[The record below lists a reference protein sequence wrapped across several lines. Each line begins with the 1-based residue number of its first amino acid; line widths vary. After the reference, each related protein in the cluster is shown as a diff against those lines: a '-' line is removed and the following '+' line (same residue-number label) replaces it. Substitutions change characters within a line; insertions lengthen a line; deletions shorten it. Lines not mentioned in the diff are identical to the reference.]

1 MAALAKLIGSVD
13 HLGRP
18 VVRVAIAGRDDEALG
33 TVDTGFNLEVMMTAG
48 DARVLGV
55 TLLEDAED
63 VELGHGERVLVRL
76 GRLRLNWLG
85 SERDVTVLVGER
97 TRPSREGDPVLLIG
111 TRLLKP
117 HLLLIDFEQ
126 GTVEIDAQ
134 E

>member
-1 MAALAKLIGSVD
+1 MAKLIGSVD

-85 SERDVTVLVGER
+85 RERDVTVLVA
-97 TRPSREGDPVLLIG
+97 
-111 TRLLKP
+111 
-117 HLLLIDFEQ
+117 
-126 GTVEIDAQ
+126 DATATA
-134 E
+134 EPELEPPTM